1 LAYFS
6 KISTKHTTFYDI
18 PKKFDIFWKIFF
30 ENFAFFSHLRIW
42 PFETTYGQIWPFL
55 FSGPGN
61 PDTIQKCSDQN
72 FSFCMNGFSLPFFEG
87 LVNF

>member
-1 LAYFS
+1 MIFQKNLIYFGKFS
-6 KISTKHTTFYDI
+6 LKIWS
-18 PKKFDIFWKIFF
+18 
-30 ENFAFFSHLRIW
+30 FSHLRIW

-61 PDTIQKCSDQN
+61 PDTIQKYSDQN
-72 FSFCMNGFSLPFFEG
+72 FSFCMNGFALPFFEG